1 MDVETLWI
9 TIRSAVSLVTVG
21 TMIAFMMQRNLKQ
34 YRTTKRLNYARLLMA
49 LSFFASWISHFLLL
63 SVHGFGIE
71 GMSYLIGTSLTEISL
86 NTTLIA
92 TTIMFSAMFA
102 AYINKWDSLVLF
114 PLFLQVGAIILT
126 ILLNINF
133 EMYYIFTFG
142 SISIFA
148 LFQAGIKVKDNMAL
162 GMGIMSLL
170 QLVGAFG
177 GFWFQTSMSLA
188 SVTFGAVTIAGL
200 FRPFGRQL

>member
-1 MDVETLWI
+1 MDIETLWL

-21 TMIAFMMQRNLKQ
+21 TMIAFMVQRNIKQ
-34 YRTTKRLNYARLLMA
+34 FRETNAINYARMLMA
-49 LSFFASWISHFLLL
+49 FSFFSSWISHILLL
-63 SVHGFGIE
+63 GVHGLGIE
-71 GMSYLIGTSLTEISL
+71 GMSFLIGTSLTEITL

-102 AYINKWDSLVLF
+102 AYINKWDSLVLL
-114 PLFLQVGAIILT
+114 PLFFQIGAIIMT

-142 SISIFA
+142 SVSIIA

-162 GMGIMSLL
+162 GMGIMSLI
-170 QLVGAFG
+170 QLIASFG
-177 GFWFQTSMSLA
+177 GFWFQTSMSLISTA
-188 SVTFGAVTIAGL
+188 FGAITIAGL